1 MLIGFRPKTWAFA
14 AVSNQSGISTQNS
27 AFSVSSLSSGSFFR
41 RLVFGS
47 DPRRTSVRVVVLAA
61 LSFIIF
67 KWVLIPIRAEG
78 ISMEPTYRSGSL
90 NLVNRLA
97 YRYRKPARGDIVG
110 IKLAGP
116 HVMYVKRI
124 IGLPGE
130 HLSIQRGQ
138 VYINGAPLSEPYV
151 KNRREWDVPEV
162 TLTARE
168 YYVIGD
174 NRGMRAS
181 DHDFGRADVSRI
193 LGRVIF

>member
-1 MLIGFRPKTWAFA
+1 M
-14 AVSNQSGISTQNS
+14 
-27 AFSVSSLSSGSFFR
+27 SSLSSGSFFR
-41 RLVFGS
+41 RLVFGA
-47 DPRRTSVRVVVLAA
+47 DPRRTSVRVVVLAT

-97 YRYRKPARGDIVG
+97 YRYRKPERGDIVG

-116 HVMYVKRI
+116 HVLYVKRI

-130 HLSIQRGQ
+130 HLSIERGQ
-138 VYINGAPLSEPYV
+138 VYINGAPLNEPYV
-151 KNRREWDVPEV
+151 KNRRGWDVAEV

-168 YYVIGD
+168 YFVIGD

-181 DHDFGRADVSRI
+181 DHDFGRVDVSRI